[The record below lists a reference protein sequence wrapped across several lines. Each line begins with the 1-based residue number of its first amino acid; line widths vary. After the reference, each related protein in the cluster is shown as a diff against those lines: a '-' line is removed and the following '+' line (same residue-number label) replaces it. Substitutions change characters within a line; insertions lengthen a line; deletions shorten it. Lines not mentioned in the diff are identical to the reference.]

1 MENKAVN
8 EIIDIE
14 AKAAEIIKNAEQK
27 SEIITEDCKKQCKD
41 ILSQAVKT
49 AKDEAEDMLN
59 KAQKSGQIKATVI
72 LSEYDS
78 QIEKLK
84 QDANKNSEDAIKAV
98 ISTIMQI

>member
-1 MENKAVN
+1 MENKTVN
-8 EIIDIE
+8 EIIDTEI
-14 AKAAEIIKNAEQK
+14 KAAEIIKNAEKK
-27 SEIITEDCKKQCKD
+27 SSIINDDCKKQCQD
-41 ILSQAVKT
+41 ILSQAVKA
-49 AKDEAEDMLN
+49 AKAEADDMLN

-98 ISTIMQI
+98 ISSIMQI

>member
-1 MENKAVN
+1 
-8 EIIDIE
+8 
-14 AKAAEIIKNAEQK
+14 
-27 SEIITEDCKKQCKD
+27 
-41 ILSQAVKT
+41 
-49 AKDEAEDMLN
+49 MLN

-98 ISTIMQI
+98 ISSIMQI